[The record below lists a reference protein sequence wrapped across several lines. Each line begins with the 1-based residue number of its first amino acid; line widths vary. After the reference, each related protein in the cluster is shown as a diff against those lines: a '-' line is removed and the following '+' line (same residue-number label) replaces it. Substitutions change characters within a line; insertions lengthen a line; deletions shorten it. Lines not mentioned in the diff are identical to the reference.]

1 MTVKELLENALIETK
16 KNGVP
21 NLLLRDYN
29 YFINKAIQQK
39 INEIYNYYNADQQ
52 RTDDLRVLK
61 DYVKIP
67 ILANSEQD
75 EGDNAGKIYEVRLP
89 DNYYHLI
96 SCEVQ
101 FKLEQDW
108 HCYDK
113 DTKWRNKAI
122 RATGEINGDSLNN
135 AYFRPSYRTPYYYV
149 INNSYSSGFINNYI
163 YLFEYDDDYTNETKP
178 TIIPGGT
185 AWGDK
190 EWNEHNGDFASV
202 PKSKMVGSTLD
213 IIYKALSASEKAYV
227 NIAYKARIQGLFEK
241 TTVDGNEIPAAIEDK
256 NLKAAMAKVETP
268 EQAKEVLR
276 EMYNNVIL
284 QIRPGPCDVFKPI
297 NVFVDYIKTP
307 KCVRLSQRQFDQD
320 IDTSEVLEFPHYMCL
335 EILDRLVMLLL
346 ENYSDD
352 RLRTNPQI
360 NQTIA
365 PPAEVQQ
372 AQQGRR
378 R

>member
-39 INEIYNYYNADQQ
+39 INEVYNYYNADQQ

-67 ILANSEQD
+67 VTENPQVD
-75 EGDNAGKIYEVRLP
+75 EEDNAGKIYEVKLP

-96 SCEVQ
+96 SCEIQ
-101 FKLEQDW
+101 FQLLRDW
-108 HCYDK
+108 HCYDV

-122 RATGEINGDSLNN
+122 RATGDINGDSLNN

-163 YLFEYDDDYTNETKP
+163 YLFEYDDEDFAEISETKM
-178 TIIPGGT
+178 I
-185 AWGDK
+185 
-190 EWNEHNGDFASV
+190 
-202 PKSKMVGSTLD
+202 GSTLD
-213 IIYKALSASEKAYV
+213 IIYSHLKKEDKS
-227 NIAYKARIQGLFEK
+227 
-241 TTVDGNEIPAAIEDK
+241 TVDTAYSNRITQLFDDGVISDS
-256 NLKAAMAKVETP
+256 NLETRMQGVKTP
-268 EQAKEVLR
+268 TQAKEKLR
-276 EMYNNVIL
+276 EAYNNVIL
-284 QIRPGPCDVFKPI
+284 QLRPGPCDVFKPI
-297 NVFVDYIKTP
+297 AVFVDYIKTP

>member
-39 INEIYNYYNADQQ
+39 INEVYNYYNADQQ

-61 DYVKIP
+61 DYVKIE
-67 ILANSEQD
+67 IKKESAKAD
-75 EGDNAGKIYEVRLP
+75 EEDNAGKIYEVRLP

-96 SCEVQ
+96 SCEIQ
-101 FKLEQDW
+101 FQLLRDW
-108 HCYDK
+108 HCYDAN
-113 DTKWRNKAI
+113 TKWRNKAI
-122 RATGEINGDSLNN
+122 KATGDINGDALNN

-163 YLFEYDDDYTNETKP
+163 YLFEYDDSYNNEKP
-178 TIIPGGT
+178 SE
-185 AWGDK
+185 WNK
-190 EWNEHNGDFASV
+190 EWNKDSGDFASV
-202 PKSKMVGSTLD
+202 PISKMSGSTLD
-213 IIYKALSASEKAYV
+213 IIYSHLNKDEKKEVDKAYSTRIKKYFEDGGDISNDILKSRMQNV
-227 NIAYKARIQGLFEK
+227 N
-241 TTVDGNEIPAAIEDK
+241 
-256 NLKAAMAKVETP
+256 TP
-268 EQAKEVLR
+268 TQAKEALR
-276 EMYNNVIL
+276 EAYNNVIL
-284 QIRPGPCDVFKPI
+284 QLRPGPCDVFEPI
-297 NVFVDYIKTP
+297 AVFVDYIKTP
-307 KCVRLSQRQFDQD
+307 KIVRLTQRQFDQD

-346 ENYSDD
+346 ENYSDE

-372 AQQGRR
+372 TQQSRR